1 MKKNAVFLF
10 LWLFTLNLYSQ
21 RQAANWYFGNNAG
34 ITFNV
39 DGTVSE
45 LTDGVL
51 STNEGCTTIS
61 DTDGNLL
68 FYTDGITVW
77 DRLHRPMPNANP
89 SSGGLYGDP
98 SSTQSAIVIPKPND
112 ENIYYIF
119 TVDTTGPND
128 PIDFG
133 FNYSTVDIRLNGG
146 FGDVVPTSK
155 NINLRSDSSE
165 KISAVV
171 KDCESKELWVITF
184 GPSTRVIDDV
194 VFHDTFYAYEIT
206 DTGINTTPVISSFP
220 SLEITDPRGYL
231 KLSPDGTK
239 VACANVTSGLF
250 LFDFDVNTG
259 QVTNQSQITVDSS
272 LPNKPQSPYGLE
284 FSQSNELL
292 YVTAYYDAQDP
303 IEFNTANAQYTSLI
317 QFDLT
322 VPNISSSAVIID
334 ERIGFRG
341 GLQLGIDGRI
351 YRAMSRTFTQGLP
364 NLSVVNAPNAR
375 GLNCNYQHNK
385 IALSRNSTQGLPPFI
400 TSFFTQK
407 IDIID
412 NNASSTDL
420 PLCEG
425 ERFILRAPDFPDAT
439 YTWTRNGN
447 NLTNN
452 GNTYEVQNNLDGLYS
467 VLIDLNTGRCED
479 RLEGAAR
486 VSFSPNPTASN
497 SELFQCGE
505 DGIVDG
511 LTLFNL
517 EEATLALTEN
527 NDELRVRFFTDPAR
541 TEQIIDTSRYPNTI
555 NNETIYVEVYNSDTL
570 CSVNAELTLNVST
583 TDVENTSLHECDY
596 DDNKDGFYTFN
607 LRDAD
612 ESIVRNLPSG
622 LNISYYKSYEDA
634 LLEKD
639 KLTDNYTNEQPFF
652 QTIYARVENENNCY
666 GISEVE
672 LIVNIPPE
680 VESESLTY
688 YCTNYF
694 PEPIIINAAIP
705 VTEQNNYTYL
715 WSTGET
721 THDININNIG
731 IYTVDIT
738 NIITQCTSTRTI
750 TVEPSSDATFAQ
762 PDPFTINDATSSN
775 IVAVNVTGDGIYQYK
790 LVDTE
795 RDFEYPFQDSNVF
808 DNVKGGIY
816 TVFVKDIKNN
826 CGTVQNKVSVIGF
839 PKFLTPN
846 NDGYNDTWQ
855 VYGVSE
861 MFQPNTKIMIY
872 NRYGKLLK
880 EITPLGEGWDGILN
894 GQILPADDYWFSV
907 ILEDGR
913 IFKDHFTLKY

>member
-1 MKKNAVFLF
+1 MKKNTVFLL
-10 LWLFTLNLYSQ
+10 LWMFALNLYSQ

-34 ITFNV
+34 LTFNV
-39 DGTVSE
+39 DGSISE
-45 LTDGVL
+45 LTDGML

-61 DTDGNLL
+61 DINGNLL

-89 SSGGLYGDP
+89 ASGGLFGDP

-112 ENIYYIF
+112 DNIYYIF

-133 FNYSTVDIRLNGG
+133 FNYSTVDMRLNGG

-184 GPSTRVIDDV
+184 GPSTRIINDVI
-194 VFHDTFYAYEIT
+194 FHDTFYAYEIT

-259 QVTNQSQITVDSS
+259 QVTNQSRITVDTS
-272 LPNKPQSPYGLE
+272 LPSKPQSPYGLE
-284 FSQSNELL
+284 FSQNNELL
-292 YVTAYYDAQDP
+292 YVTAYYDAPDP
-303 IEFNTANAQYTSLI
+303 IEFNTPSAQYTSLI
-317 QFDLT
+317 QYDLT
-322 VPNISSSAVIID
+322 VPNVSASAVIID

-351 YRAMSRTFTQGLP
+351 YRAMSRTFSQGLP
-364 NLSVVNAPNAR
+364 NLSVVNAPNTR
-375 GLNCNYQHNK
+375 GLSCDYQHNK

-407 IDIID
+407 IDIIG

-420 PLCEG
+420 KLCEG
-425 ERFILRAPDFPDAT
+425 ERFVLRAPDFLGAT

-447 NLTNN
+447 NLTNS
-452 GNTYEVQNNLDGLYS
+452 GNTYEVRNNLDGLYS

-479 RLEGAAR
+479 RFEGAAR
-486 VSFSPNPTASN
+486 VSFSPNPIASDT
-497 SELFQCGE
+497 SLLQCDE
-505 DGIVDG
+505 DGIPDG
-511 LTLFNL
+511 LTVFNL
-517 EEATLALTEN
+517 EEATETLTN
-527 NDELRVRFFTDPAR
+527 NNTELGIRYYTDPAR
-541 TEQIIDTSRYPNTI
+541 TTAIVDPSRYPNTS
-555 NNETIYVEVYNSDTL
+555 NNQIIYVEVYNPDTL
-570 CSVNAELTLNVST
+570 CSVNAELTLTVST
-583 TDVENTSLHECDY
+583 TSIVNTGITKCD
-596 DDNKDGFYTFN
+596 DDGNEDGFYAFN
-607 LRDAD
+607 LSEAGKNII
-612 ESIVRNLPSG
+612 SGLPSD
-622 LNISYYKSYEDA
+622 LIVSYYETYEDA
-634 LLEKD
+634 LLEQND
-639 KLTDNYTNEQPFF
+639 LLENYINTQPFV
-652 QTIYARVENENNCY
+652 QTIFVRAENENNCY
-666 GISEVE
+666 GISELE
-672 LIVNIPPE
+672 LIVNPLPTIQDTF
-680 VESESLTY
+680 STY
-688 YCTNYF
+688 YCINLF
-694 PEPIIINAAIP
+694 PDPISINADIP
-705 VTEQNNYTYL
+705 LADQNNYTYL

-721 THDININNIG
+721 THDININSTG

-738 NIITQCTSTRTI
+738 SVTTECTSTRTV
-750 TVEPSSDATFAQ
+750 TVEPSSDAAFVQ
-762 PDPFTINDATSSN
+762 PNPFTVSDATSN
-775 IVAVNVTGDGIYQYK
+775 NTVAVNVTGDGIYQYR

-795 RDFEYPFQDSNVF
+795 GNFEYPFQDSNVF

-826 CGTVQNKVSVIGF
+826 CGTVQSKVSVISF
-839 PKFLTPN
+839 PKFFTPN
-846 NDGYNDTWQ
+846 NDGKNDTWQ

-861 MFQPNTKIMIY
+861 MFQPNTKIMIF

-907 ILEDGR
+907 ILQDGR
-913 IFKDHFTLKY
+913 VFKDHFTLKN